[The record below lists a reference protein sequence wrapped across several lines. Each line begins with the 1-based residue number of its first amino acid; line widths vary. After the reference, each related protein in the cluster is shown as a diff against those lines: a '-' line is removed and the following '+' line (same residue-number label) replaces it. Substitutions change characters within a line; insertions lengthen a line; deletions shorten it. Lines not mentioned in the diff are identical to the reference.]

1 MSVSMS
7 LSRRTL
13 LRGLAG
19 GAAVTI
25 GLPPLEAFF
34 DSNGVAYADGTTP
47 RRFGLFYW
55 GNGMH
60 PERWTPATTGP
71 DWEPPEQLVPLAAL
85 KREISVVTGM
95 SVLTGNTIP
104 HGSGPAGLLGGA
116 PIVPRG
122 GQEYTFA
129 GPSVD
134 QVIAAEIGGETRFRS
149 LEIGVRPEAGLS
161 FNGPDSQNPPEASPR
176 ALFARVFGGGFQ
188 APGAE
193 PRTDPKLRL
202 RRSVLDAVM
211 GDTARLRP
219 RLGASDQRR
228 LDQHLDGV
236 RELEKRIARLEER
249 PVTLAACAVPPEPPA
264 EFSTP
269 SGRPPMA
276 EVSRAMADVMA
287 MALACDQVRVFSNF
301 FSSPVNNLLYP
312 DAAAGHHQLTHDEP
326 GGQPGVN
333 AIVKQI
339 MTELAYFL
347 DALHRVSE
355 GDSTVLD
362 NSVVLCTSDVSF
374 PRTHSLDEYPIL
386 LAGSAAGALVKGTHY
401 RSTTNENASKVVLSL
416 LRAMGLRR
424 AEWGSG
430 AGRVTEGLGA
440 IEA

>member
-1 MSVSMS
+1 MR
-7 LSRRTL
+7 LQRRTL
-13 LRGLAG
+13 LKGMLG
-19 GAAVTI
+19 GAAVTV

-34 DSNGVAYADGTTP
+34 DTHGKAYADGTVP
-47 RRFGLFYW
+47 KRFGLFYW

-60 PERWTPATTGP
+60 PQRWTPATTGP
-71 DWEPPEQLVPLAAL
+71 GWAPPEQLMPLDAL
-85 KREISVVTGM
+85 KSEITVVTGM
-95 SVLTGNTIP
+95 AVLTGNVIP

-122 GQEYTFA
+122 GQDYTFA

-161 FNGPDSQNPPEASPR
+161 HNGPDSLNPPEASPH
-176 ALFARVFGGGFQ
+176 ALFTRVFGGGFQ

-211 GDTARLRP
+211 ADTARLRP
-219 RLGASDQRR
+219 RLGAADQRR
-228 LDQHLDGV
+228 LDQHLDGL

-249 PVTLAACAVPPEPPA
+249 PVTLAACAIPGEPLREYPPVD
-264 EFSTP
+264 
-269 SGRPPMA
+269 GRAPLSA
-276 EVSRAMADVMA
+276 ISRAMADVMA
-287 MALACDQVRVFSNF
+287 MALACDQTRVFSNF
-301 FSSPVNNLLYP
+301 FSYPVNNVLYP
-312 DAAAGHHQLTHDEP
+312 EAAAGHHQLTHDEP
-326 GGQPGVN
+326 GDQPGVN

-347 DALHRVSE
+347 GKLHEVPE
-355 GDSTVLD
+355 GDGTLLD
-362 NSVVLCTSDVSF
+362 NCAVLCTSDVSF
-374 PRTHSLDEYPIL
+374 PRTHSLEDYPIL
-386 LAGSAAGALVKGTHY
+386 IAGTAAGALVKGTHY
-401 RSTTNENASKVVLSL
+401 RSTTGENASKVILTL

-424 AEWGSG
+424 ADWGID
-430 AGRVTEGLGA
+430 AGRVDQGLGA